1 MLVGEFGVAAYTAD
15 GGTTWQVFDTGTKKT
30 LLALAHL
37 GRGTFLTAGLDGT
50 LMRLEPAIESS
61 GVSPDSAGQ
70 DTARDLVSPTP
81 YTSRAIDADTTEHFF
96 AVSAVNDGRAIAA
109 GRAVLRL
116 VDGDAVTSVDV
127 DESIQLPFSWFGGA
141 DVASSGQL
149 WLVGI
154 RGTIASGNVTEQ
166 ESGLVSIRAA
176 LGRSDS
182 IKVAKAKRRYCGYAA
197 MNHRLAAFIAR
208 HPLLVFSVMAALTA
222 IPAYFAVRG
231 LSFDVV
237 LEEMMPLNARNVELV
252 QRFGAQFGGANTTLV
267 EIRTSAESIYS
278 LEFLQKYKRIADDIY
293 YHPESIRHLNQNL
306 ALRKTKAVS
315 GGGGRVEINAIMW
328 PDLPGTPEEMATFR
342 RGVNNQYR
350 GFLVSD
356 DERSAMIIADFNDT
370 ADFEKVLSF
379 LQGLRTAE
387 EDETTSIHIVGRPV
401 LLGYI
406 YQSLDQVYKILAVS
420 LGIIAAILFLYF
432 HTWIGVVVPIFT
444 AGVATVWGLGAMGYV
459 NYNLD
464 PLLILLPA
472 FIFAIVLSHGVQLTS
487 RVLEKRRE
495 G

>member
-1 MLVGEFGVAAYTAD
+1 MINRRVLRPWFLLMILVCPGLALATEVGERLRLWPDNLFGVVFPTPEVGFISGYAGTFLRTDDGGKTWAWSNVGVNELLRRIAFVDDRRGWAVGHRGSILHTADGGATWDVQAQRQGTYLRDVTFADADHGWVVGHDATILATEDGGGSWQPQKLTGFKGRDLPRLHAASAIDASRAMLVGEFGVAAYTAD

-182 IKVAKAKRRYCGYAA
+182 IKVARQNGD
-197 MNHRLAAFIAR
+197 IA
-208 HPLLVFSVMAALTA
+208 
-222 IPAYFAVRG
+222 
-231 LSFDVV
+231 
-237 LEEMMPLNARNVELV
+237 
-252 QRFGAQFGGANTTLV
+252 
-267 EIRTSAESIYS
+267 
-278 LEFLQKYKRIADDIY
+278 
-293 YHPESIRHLNQNL
+293 
-306 ALRKTKAVS
+306 
-315 GGGGRVEINAIMW
+315 
-328 PDLPGTPEEMATFR
+328 GT
-342 RGVNNQYR
+342 
-350 GFLVSD
+350 
-356 DERSAMIIADFNDT
+356 
-370 ADFEKVLSF
+370 
-379 LQGLRTAE
+379 
-387 EDETTSIHIVGRPV
+387 RP
-401 LLGYI
+401 
-406 YQSLDQVYKILAVS
+406 
-420 LGIIAAILFLYF
+420 
-432 HTWIGVVVPIFT
+432 
-444 AGVATVWGLGAMGYV
+444 
-459 NYNLD
+459 
-464 PLLILLPA
+464 
-472 FIFAIVLSHGVQLTS
+472 
-487 RVLEKRRE
+487 
-495 G
+495 